1 MNDFLS
7 NNKHYSKDIIDQ
19 YNYITH
25 QLKHSEPNK
34 REEAKHKL
42 LALKA
47 KIKKR
52 IRQIDEQLE
61 NLK

>member
-1 MNDFLS
+1 MIVNACVA
-7 NNKHYSKDIIDQ
+7 
-19 YNYITH
+19 
-25 QLKHSEPNK
+25 HSEPNK

-42 LALKA
+42 QALKA
-47 KIKKR
+47 QIRKR

>member
-1 MNDFLS
+1 MNDFLL

-25 QLKHSEPNK
+25 QFKHSEPNK
-34 REEAKHKL
+34 REEARHKL

-47 KIKKR
+47 QIRKR
-52 IRQIDEQLE
+52 ISQIDEQLE